1 VVNESLEETGGPAQI
16 LNSGE
21 ARKSPMQMTD
31 AEYREKMLAVLND
44 MSLSLAEMS
53 AHEKTVAEYT
63 FKIWKTLTEK

>member
-1 VVNESLEETGGPAQI
+1 MNLSKREAGRPSKI

-21 ARKSPMQMTD
+21 AKKSPMPMTE
-31 AEYREKMLAVLND
+31 AEYKEKMLAVLND

-53 AHEKTVAEYT
+53 AHEKTVADYT

>member
-1 VVNESLEETGGPAQI
+1 MNLSRRDTGSQI

-21 ARKSPMQMTD
+21 ARKHLMPITE

-53 AHEKTVAEYT
+53 AHEKTLAEYT